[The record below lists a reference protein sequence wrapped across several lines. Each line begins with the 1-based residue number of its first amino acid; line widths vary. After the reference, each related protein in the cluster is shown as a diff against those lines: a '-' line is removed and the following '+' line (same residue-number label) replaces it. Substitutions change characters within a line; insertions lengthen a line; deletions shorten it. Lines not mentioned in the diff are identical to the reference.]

1 MSNLIDI
8 GKKYPTSKNIT
19 GFLEIYER
27 YFRDYR
33 EKEIKI
39 LEIGVDRGDSLRLWR
54 EYFTRAKICGIDIKN
69 NNIDIN
75 GVGIFIGDQSNAK
88 FLKNIINK
96 YQSFDIIIDDGSHIS
111 KHIIK
116 SIDCL
121 FDHLNKNGLYIIE
134 DLQTSYFPRYGG
146 SRYKL
151 RKNRTSMN
159 YIKSLTDSINYEH
172 YDRPFFK
179 RKKFDGIIK
188 YIHFYQNIAIIKKGE
203 SVKYFYKDKDKQN
216 NFSDKIKKIISN
228 FYK

>member
-75 GVGIFIGDQSNAK
+75 GVEIFIGDQSNAK

>member
-1 MSNLIDI
+1 MQK
-8 GKKYPTSKNIT
+8 G
-19 GFLEIYER
+19 
-27 YFRDYR
+27 
-33 EKEIKI
+33 
-39 LEIGVDRGDSLRLWR
+39 
-54 EYFTRAKICGIDIKN
+54 
-69 NNIDIN
+69 
-75 GVGIFIGDQSNAK
+75 
-88 FLKNIINK
+88 LK
-96 YQSFDIIIDDGSHIS
+96 FDIFFILPTQIFFENKRNSHNFRLTQVPLMN
-111 KHIIK
+111 
-116 SIDCL
+116 SIHLSFFL

-216 NFSDKIKKIISN
+216 NFSEKIKKIISN